1 MRRLVPLTLVIA
13 ACADP
18 GAPAPAADDRR
29 PSFASGN
36 AAACVLNTKLAPEN
50 EPVPST
56 SEATGHAQ
64 VKVRNDGTIE
74 WKVFILNKAEERFF
88 AGHIHRGPR
97 GVNGPIVQPTS
108 TFIPPTSDKTIKTS
122 DENAVPVAGLAA
134 DLCANPANYY
144 INYHTVDNPVG
155 ATRGQLGD

>member
-1 MRRLVPLTLVIA
+1 MRRLVPLTLVVA

-18 GAPAPAADDRR
+18 GAPAPAADDSR
-29 PSFASGN
+29 PGFASGN

-50 EPVPST
+50 EPLPTNT

-74 WKVFILNKAEERFF
+74 WKAFILNKAEETFF
-88 AGHIHRGPR
+88 AGHIHRGRR
-97 GVNGPIVQPTS
+97 GMSGPIVVPTT
-108 TFIPPTSDKTIKTS
+108 TFIPPTSDKTIQTRGES
-122 DENAVPVAGLAA
+122 AAFPVVAA
-134 DLCANPANYY
+134 DLCANPAEYY
-144 INYHTVDNPVG
+144 INFHTVDNPAG

>member
-18 GAPAPAADDRR
+18 GAPAPAADDSR

-36 AAACVLNTKLAPEN
+36 AAACVLNTKLSPEN
-50 EPVPST
+50 EPVFST
-56 SEATGHAQ
+56 SVATGHAQ
-64 VKVRNDGTIE
+64 VKVRNDGNIE
-74 WKVFILNKAEERFF
+74 WKVFILNKAEETFF

-97 GVNGPIVQPTS
+97 GVNGPIVQPTT
-108 TFIPPTSDKTIKTS
+108 TFVPPTSDKTIQTS
-122 DENAVPVAGLAA
+122 DETAAPNPVLAA
-134 DLCANPANYY
+134 DLCANPAAYY
-144 INYHTVDNPVG
+144 INYHTVANPGG

>member
-50 EPVPST
+50 EPVLST

-64 VKVRNDGTIE
+64 VKVRNGGTIE
-74 WKVFILNKAEERFF
+74 WKAFILNKAEETFF
-88 AGHIHRGPR
+88 AGHIHLGPP
-97 GVNGPIVQPTS
+97 GVSGPIVVPTT
-108 TFIPPTSDKTIKTS
+108 TFIPPTSDKTIQTSGKT
-122 DENAVPVAGLAA
+122 AMPMPTLAA
-134 DLCANPANYY
+134 DLCARPGAFYINFHTADNPA
-144 INYHTVDNPVG
+144 G

>member
-13 ACADP
+13 ACTDP
-18 GAPAPAADDRR
+18 GALAPAADDSR
-29 PSFASGN
+29 PSYGSGN

-50 EPVPST
+50 EPIPTNT

-74 WKVFILNKAEERFF
+74 WKVFILNKAEETFT
-88 AGHIHRGPR
+88 AGHIHRGPP
-97 GVNGPIVQPTS
+97 GVAGPIVQPTT
-108 TFIPPTSDKTIKTS
+108 TFIPPTSDKTIQTS
-122 DENAVPVAGLAA
+122 DETANPALAA
-134 DLCANPANYY
+134 DLCENPADYY
-144 INYHTVDNPVG
+144 INYHTVDNPGG